1 MTPALSN
8 HMPATHART
17 TQSAPLLEV
26 KNLGLRH
33 RSPGGTNTILSDV
46 SFTLGRG
53 EILGIIGESGAGKS
67 SIGNAVLGLMAPGMQ
82 QVSGTI
88 MLDGSAIDAIET
100 SHHASRRQKISAV
113 FQDHTA
119 SLDPLMSV
127 GAQLL
132 ETVIAHNPQMSARH
146 AHARALDLL
155 EQVGI
160 PQPGERYRHF
170 PHQFSG
176 GQRQRAVIAMALAGS
191 PDIII
196 ADEPT
201 SALDATVQKQILH
214 LLRSIV
220 DQTGVSVILVTH
232 DMGVVSEVTDH
243 VLVMRNGKVV
253 EFDRTDRVLDNPRED
268 YTRELLA
275 AVPRLRL
282 TSANSIAPNATRATS
297 TQANATQT
305 TTIQLLGDVHSSGV
319 TSHIALSETSI
330 GLPVH
335 KNDASKSGLQSERG
349 TIEAIVVASGITKT
363 FAPTNVVS
371 FDRRGRDGSRPA
383 LDDIS
388 FVLPRGEITGIVGE
402 SGSGKSTI
410 GRILAGLETAS
421 SGTLTLDGQRYDV
434 TRPGHR
440 SGLIGQVQMIF
451 QDPAVSLNPR
461 MRIAETLRESI
472 RFGAGLRNRDAHHE
486 IEAMMERLGL
496 PVSLLSRFPHQLSG
510 GQKQR
515 VCIARALL
523 AQPRIIIA
531 DEPTSALDVSVQAQ
545 IIQLLRDTVK
555 ARDLSMLFISHDLAV
570 VQQLCQSVMIFKD
583 GRIEDRGSCDAVF
596 SSSQN
601 PYTRSLIDARPRRF
615 SR

>member
-33 RSPGGTNTILSDV
+33 RSPGGTHTILSDV

-88 MLDGSAIDAIET
+88 MLDGLAIDAIET

-132 ETVIAHNPQMSARH
+132 ETVIAHNPQMSARQ
-146 AHARALDLL
+146 AHERSLDLL

-160 PQPGERYRHF
+160 PEPDRRYRNF

-275 AVPRLRL
+275 AVPRLHL
-282 TSANSIAPNATRATS
+282 TPKNSTPAVN
-297 TQANATQT
+297 
-305 TTIQLLGDVHSSGV
+305 DVHSIGTAGV
-319 TSHIALSETSI
+319 NTSSQTSN
-330 GLPVH
+330 GLPVY
-335 KNDASKSGLQSERG
+335 SRG
-349 TIEAIVVASGITKT
+349 VGTQHSTEAQHGQAGYSAFSDPVVLISGITKT

-461 MRIAETLRESI
+461 MRIGETLREAI
-472 RFGAGLRNRDAHHE
+472 RFGAGLRNRDAHYE

-496 PVSLLSRFPHQLSG
+496 PVSLLTRFPHQLSG

-583 GRIEDRGSCDAVF
+583 GRIEDRGSCDEIF
-596 SSSQN
+596 SSSKN